1 MDFGVRDGHN
11 QHHKRSNTP
20 QLLRVY
26 GMVLC
31 STSSRSYY
39 SKRTH

>member
-20 QLLRVY
+20 QLLYRDWDGFVQ
-26 GMVLC
+26 
-31 STSSRSYY
+31 
-39 SKRTH
+39 H